1 MKRLRFFLLW
11 GVVLGI
17 LIPGVGV
24 VIALVMALCAG
35 LGEMH
40 ARPEEEERNVRLPV
54 ATRAQPR
61 MERIV
66 GALDFVPLVEIFSG
80 TDIDLKR
87 GAIEQLVRLRT
98 PEAIQTLL
106 EHRSDP
112 SLEVRYYVN
121 AALARI
127 KDEFDEELDAARQQ
141 MQLETYKSSDRIF
154 LAKIYLQYS
163 HSGLLDQELAR
174 NFESEAIFHLTFV
187 IDSQTPMPEAYQ
199 TLIGCYLEREQWE
212 QAEAVVQRARET
224 QILSAAEIDQ
234 YQVIIYYHTGRCLEI
249 PSVMRTMRSAGE
261 LPDTWQ
267 TAALWWG
274 GSA

>member
-24 VIALVMALCAG
+24 LIALVMAVCAG
-35 LGEMH
+35 SGESPV
-40 ARPEEEERNVRLPV
+40 RPEEESGKVRLPV
-54 ATRAQPR
+54 AVRPQPR

-98 PEAIQTLL
+98 PDAIQTLL
-106 EHRSDP
+106 DHRSDP

-121 AALARI
+121 AALARV

-141 MQLETYKSSDRIF
+141 MHVETYKSSDRIF
-154 LAKIYLQYS
+154 LAKIYLQYA
-163 HSGLLDQELAR
+163 HSGLLDAELAR
-174 NFESEAIFHLTFV
+174 NYESEAIFHLTFV
-187 IDSQTPMPEAYQ
+187 IDSQSPLPEAYQ
-199 TLIGCYLEREQWE
+199 ALIDCYMEREQWE
-212 QAEAVVQRARET
+212 QAESVVQRARET
-224 QILSAAEIDQ
+224 QLLSAAEIEQ
-234 YQVIIYYHTGRCLEI
+234 YQVLICYHTGRYFEI
-249 PSVMRTMRSAGE
+249 PNAMRSMRAAGE
-261 LPDTWQ
+261 LPESWQ